1 MVEEDD
7 NEETQEEKKDNTNTN
22 TTSPTEQKPTKQ
34 QQEEKNK
41 QIEETI
47 QKINKI
53 SVKAEKDDIKQI
65 STDEKKVYR
74 SPIVCVLGH
83 VDVGKTKIL
92 DKLRHSNVQIGEAGG
107 ITQQIGATFLPLEYF
122 KQHLTKI
129 DKNFQLETQIP
140 GILLIDTPGHASFT
154 NLRSRGSSLC
164 DIAVLIVNINKG
176 IEKQT
181 IESMELLRSKK
192 TPFILSIALT

>member
-1 MVEEDD
+1 M
-7 NEETQEEKKDNTNTN
+7 
-22 TTSPTEQKPTKQ
+22 
-34 QQEEKNK
+34 
-41 QIEETI
+41 
-47 QKINKI
+47 
-53 SVKAEKDDIKQI
+53 EKDDIKQI

-129 DKNFQLETQIP
+129 DKNFQHKLKKK
-140 GILLIDTPGHASFT
+140 GLLDLFHK
-154 NLRSRGSSLC
+154 SSYHQYHIH
-164 DIAVLIVNINKG
+164 IARNEKIINRLINKNVY
-176 IEKQT
+176 
-181 IESMELLRSKK
+181 SHRNYSK
-192 TPFILSIALT
+192 FYE

>member
-1 MVEEDD
+1 
-7 NEETQEEKKDNTNTN
+7 
-22 TTSPTEQKPTKQ
+22 
-34 QQEEKNK
+34 
-41 QIEETI
+41 
-47 QKINKI
+47 
-53 SVKAEKDDIKQI
+53 
-65 STDEKKVYR
+65 
-74 SPIVCVLGH
+74 
-83 VDVGKTKIL
+83 VGKTKIL

-181 IESMELLRSKK
+181 VESMELLRSKK
-192 TPFILSIALT
+192 LLSSSRSTNSIEFTIGKAKNGKDFKRASNHKTKVSKKL